1 MILTTRMI
9 QGNLAYYLPK
19 HTPLTEQQV
28 NEQFEEWLLA
38 FAENIIEVRENQIIK
53 LLEDVK
59 ADLRKK
65 LSEVSG
71 DSQSETYW
79 YSRIQQLDNYIA
91 LIKGED

>member
-1 MILTTRMI
+1 MGLTDYSRMD
-9 QGNLAYYLPK
+9 K
-19 HTPLTEQQV
+19 EF
-28 NEQFEEWLLA
+28 FESGVR
-38 FAENIIEVRENQIIK
+38 AERERIIK

-79 YSRIQQLDNYIA
+79 YSRIQQLDNYMA
-91 LIKGED
+91 LIKGENK